1 MRASYQR
8 RSGIAAIVVLV
19 VTSVIMSIVATA
31 MVATV
36 RSNRERKVERYQIQL
51 RFINEAGALRAVK
64 KWKDDPSFSGDE
76 WGLSIDTQ
84 SGLSA
89 TISSSFQQDGNGSK
103 MIEIVSILDHPNPH
117 HRMQL
122 TVTYPIQTSKDSKE

>member
-19 VTSVIMSIVATA
+19 VTSVIMSIVASA

-36 RSNRERKVERYQIQL
+36 RSNRERKVERHQIQL

-64 KWKDDPSFSGDE
+64 KWKSDPFFSGDE
-76 WGLSIDTQ
+76 WVLSVDPQ

-89 TISSSFQQDGNGSK
+89 TIRSSFQQDGKGSK
-103 MIEIVSILDHPNPH
+103 TMEIVAILDHPNPH

-122 TVTYPIQTSKDSKE
+122 TKAYPIQTSKDSKE

>member
-1 MRASYQR
+1 MRTSYQR

-19 VTSVIMSIVATA
+19 VTSVIMSIVASA

-36 RSNRERKVERYQIQL
+36 RSNRERKVERDQIQL

-64 KWKDDPSFSGDE
+64 KWKDNPSFSGDE
-76 WGLSIDTQ
+76 WVLPIDPQ

-89 TISSSFQQDGNGSK
+89 TIRSSFQQEGKGSK

-122 TVTYPIQTSKDSKE
+122 TKTYPVQTSKE